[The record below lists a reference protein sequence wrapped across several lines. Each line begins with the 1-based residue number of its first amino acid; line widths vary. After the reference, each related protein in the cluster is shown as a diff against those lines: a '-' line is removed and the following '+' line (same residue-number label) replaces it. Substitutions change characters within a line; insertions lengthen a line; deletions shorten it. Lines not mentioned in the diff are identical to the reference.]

1 MNSTYWDILA
11 AVQASLRTVSG
22 LTGSQVKIRP
32 KPMVSK
38 DAGDTLPLVIVCPR
52 RDSWEEVVEL
62 QFDNSCH
69 VDYPV
74 IVAVVIDNAFD
85 HASLRWQLG
94 VRHAARLKLFRPTA
108 LQPVVPSTFDVSYN
122 PNPRGADSSALSPNL
137 DASFQEFTF
146 RASEQRA
153 EEP

>member
-1 MNSTYWDILA
+1 VNSTYWDILA
-11 AVQASLRTVSG
+11 AVQASLRMVSG

-62 QFDNSCH
+62 QFDNNCH
-69 VDYPV
+69 IDYPV
-74 IVAVVIDNAFD
+74 LVAVVIDNAFD
-85 HASLRWQLG
+85 QASLRWQMG
-94 VRHAARLKLFRPTA
+94 VRQAVRRRLFRPDA
-108 LQPVVPSTFDVSYN
+108 VQAAVPSTFDVRYS